1 MLAAECQPF
10 SIFLFAGADILKKRL
25 QWRIVGA
32 LTAAALSLHAETI
45 DRIAVAVGN
54 RVITTSDIERQIR
67 VSAFL
72 SGTKPDLSMEARR
85 KTAEAMVDQKLI
97 RGELEASRYPEPA
110 PAELDAAYGEFRNKY
125 FKTDEEYRRALA
137 EYGITEADAKEQ
149 LHWQRTLT
157 TFVSLRF
164 GAAVQVNDQDVQE
177 YFEKTVAP
185 AARASRPDGSVTL
198 DEFREQIRA
207 RLLAN
212 REDQQMNQWLAEA
225 RRRTTVV
232 YHEEA
237 FQ

>member
-1 MLAAECQPF
+1 
-10 SIFLFAGADILKKRL
+10 LKKRL
-25 QWRIVGA
+25 QWRVVGA

-85 KTAEAMVDQKLI
+85 KTAEGMVDQKLI
-97 RGELEASRYPEPA
+97 RGELEASRYPEPT

-185 AARASRPDGSVTL
+185 AARAARPDGSVTL

-232 YHEEA
+232 YHKKA